1 MIEVKEIKSG
11 GVFKIDPGGTR
22 GEERLVCP
30 VCSHNRRKQNAKDL
44 SWNNEKDTGY
54 CHHCE
59 GSFVKHEEKMKIDT
73 TPIKWKNE
81 TRLSDN
87 WVKFF
92 EGRRISQSTLGK
104 MRLAEKGE
112 YIQFPFIDGD
122 EVINIKSRTK
132 DKRFL
137 LESGKPLIFYNLN
150 GLRENNEVIITEGEI
165 DALSF
170 IEHGFENVVSVPNG
184 ANTGKMDY
192 LDSCIDE
199 FDRLEKVYLAVDNDT
214 KGTELK
220 NELLRRIGFE
230 KCLIVDFGA
239 CKDANEYLVEHGGVE
254 FSKLLEKA
262 REPIIEGVSYAEDFY
277 DEVKV
282 LMEKGLQPGKTVGLP
297 TLDNLIT
304 WETGRLAVVTGI
316 PSHGKSE
323 FVDFVTVKLNQLHSW
338 KSAYF
343 TPENYP
349 LQYHY
354 SKLYSKITG
363 KQFNMEHFEAVE
375 FSSAFE
381 IINKNYFW
389 IQPKEDITI
398 DAIIE
403 RAKFLV
409 KTKGIKVLVID
420 PFNKLEHNHKRE
432 SETNYI
438 SKFLDKLTNFS
449 KLYDVLVI
457 LVAHPT
463 KMPKQQDGTY
473 TPPNLYDISGSSNFY
488 NKCDYGLTVYR
499 KYDFEGQRLGN
510 ESQIF
515 VLKVKFKHLG
525 STGVAELRYDYKT
538 GNYE

>member
-1 MIEVKEIKSG
+1 MTEVKEIKSG
-11 GVFKIDPGGTR
+11 SIHCIEPHGIRK
-22 GEERLVCP
+22 EERLVCP
-30 VCSHNRRKQNAKDL
+30 LCSGTRKKHNAKDL
-44 SWNNEKDTGY
+44 SWNNEKQTGF

-59 GSFVKHEEKMKIDT
+59 GKFVKLLEKEILDY
-73 TPIKWKNE
+73 TPIEWKNE
-81 TRLSDN
+81 TKLSDG
-87 WVKFF
+87 WVKYF
-92 EGRRISQSTLGK
+92 EGRRISQSTLQK
-104 MRLAEKGE
+104 MRLEEKKD
-112 YIQFPFIDGD
+112 YVRFPFFDGD
-122 EVINIKSRTK
+122 SVMNVKSRSK

-137 LESGKPLIFYNLN
+137 LESGKPLLFYNLN
-150 GLRENNEVIITEGEI
+150 ALREYDHVIVTEGEI

-170 IEHGFENVVSVPNG
+170 IEHGFENVISVPNG

-230 KCLIVDFGA
+230 KCLVVDFGM

-254 FSKLLEKA
+254 FSKLLENA
-262 REPIIEGVSYAEDFY
+262 REPVIEGVSYAEDFY

-282 LMEKGLQPGKTVGLP
+282 LMEKGLSPGKTIGLQEV
-297 TLDNLIT
+297 DSLIT
-304 WETGRLAVVTGI
+304 WETRRLAVVTGI

-323 FVDFVTVKLNQLHSW
+323 FVDFVTVKLNQLHGW
-338 KSAYF
+338 KVAYF

-349 LQYHY
+349 LEYHY

-363 KQFNMEHFEAVE
+363 QRFNMEQFDAVL
-375 FSSAFE
+375 FSEAFE
-381 IINKNYFW
+381 NINQNYFW

-398 DAIIE
+398 EAIIE
-403 RAKFLV
+403 RARFLV
-409 KTKGIKVLVID
+409 KAKGIKVLVID

-438 SKFLDKLTNFS
+438 SKFLDKLTNFA

-457 LVAHPT
+457 LVAHPI
-463 KMPKQQDGTY
+463 KMSKQQDGTY
-473 TPPNLYDISGSSNFY
+473 PPPSLYDISGSSNFY
-488 NKCDYGLTVYR
+488 NKCDYGLTIYR
-499 KYDFEGQRLGN
+499 KYDFENQRLGS
-510 ESQIF
+510 ESEIY
-515 VLKVKFKHLG
+515 VMKVKFKHLG